1 MARTRAVPRRR
12 PNINFQQRGN
22 IDFERQRVAAT
33 RNISSA
39 SSSASSSADSSSS
52 TNRSPL
58 ARRRA
63 RSPLGNLAR
72 NLARD
77 IGRNLVRSP
86 PASRPAS
93 PIVRPRRR
101 IRRRIS
107 SESSSAS
114 SSASSLRENLALARS
129 PAIRRRRIRAS
140 DVKIKFVLPQ
150 VKDVEVKYRG
160 NVVRKMKVRRVAKHA
175 AKKRNVRYG

>member
-12 PNINFQQRGN
+12 PNINFQPRGN

-39 SSSASSSADSSSS
+39 SSSASSSSSSA
-52 TNRSPL
+52 NRSPL
-58 ARRRA
+58 ARRGA

-77 IGRNLVRSP
+77 IGRNPVRSP

-93 PIVRPRRR
+93 PIVRPKRR

-107 SESSSAS
+107 SESSTAS

-129 PAIRRRRIRAS
+129 PTPVRRRRVRAS
-140 DVKIKFVLPQ
+140 DVKIKFVLPR

-175 AKKRNVRYG
+175 AKKRNVRYGD